1 MKVVFGRL
9 TLKSNGQEVGTYPPH
24 HPHWVFLKPQIL
36 WLAASQN
43 TSLRLLLWTHI
54 QNIRGWFRQLL
65 SVHSS
70 LSPDSLLCRWAKLIK
85 LYLSAPSGTGS
96 WPIEVPKGEKKIS
109 QHIRPRA
116 GSKTNEKMS
125 PAFTGNYFHSTS
137 IKRNRFDPSPLPTS
151 FSANLLMEA
160 MGEPGPDWSN
170 ERRATFHENV
180 LQKPVCHSRRPPRV
194 VKSS

>member
-1 MKVVFGRL
+1 MSRIFGDGLGSPRL
-9 TLKSNGQEVGTYPPH
+9 
-24 HPHWVFLKPQIL
+24 
-36 WLAASQN
+36 
-43 TSLRLLLWTHI
+43 
-54 QNIRGWFRQLL
+54 
-65 SVHSS
+65 VHSS

-96 WPIEVPKGEKKIS
+96 WPIEVPKGEKKFT

-137 IKRNRFDPSPLPTS
+137 IKSNRFDPSPLPTS
-151 FSANLLMEA
+151 FSANLPIEA
-160 MGEPGPDWSN
+160 MGEWGPDCGN

-180 LQKPVCHSRRPPRV
+180 HQKPVCHSQRPLRV
-194 VKSS
+194 AKASKLLNWTVLSEEIRSSL